1 LSRSGAPSA
10 LDLIGF
16 ATYLHRVRA
25 IASASVRNYLS
36 GVRSL
41 CVDAG
46 HSIAAFTDPTLVRL
60 LVGMRK
66 IEKDEGR
73 ASNPRGPRLP
83 ITAWVLEKMIKAL
96 SSSTKDKMLGA
107 AWSAGM
113 YGLMRGGEMTVKG
126 SPSSRRYRLLR
137 RDDVIWHDDFVEI
150 KLRASK
156 TDYLRQGVT
165 ITLWRNDSSTCP
177 YFLLRNAWDAAISQ
191 EPSAALFQDGRGKP
205 LAYSALLRSIK
216 TATRAL
222 GVDYKRYGCHS
233 LRAGGATT
241 LALLGYPDS
250 TIKILGRWKSV
261 AYQRYVRLG
270 PKAFRSVSSDMASQ
284 ANYNTP
290 FGGLASSSA
299 TLQALREI
307 DFSFRLSA

>member
-1 LSRSGAPSA
+1 M
-10 LDLIGF
+10 DLIGF
-16 ATYLHRVRA
+16 ATYLHRVRSL
-25 IASASVRNYLS
+25 ASSSVRNYLS

-46 HSIAAFTDPTLVRL
+46 HSVSAFSDPTLVRL

-66 IEKDEGR
+66 VEKEEGR

-83 ITAWVLEKMIKAL
+83 ITTWLLDKMIRNL
-96 SSSTKDKMLGA
+96 SSSPKDQMLAA
-107 AWSAGM
+107 AWSSGM

-126 SPSSRRYRLLR
+126 SPGSRRYRLLR
-137 RDDVIWHDDFVEI
+137 REEVTWYDDYVEI
-150 KLRASK
+150 RLRASK

-165 ITLWRNDSSTCP
+165 ITLWRNNSATCP
-177 YFLLRNAWDAAISQ
+177 YTRLRDAWDSAPAQ
-191 EPSAALFQDGRGKP
+191 QPSAALFQDGRGSP
-205 LAYSALLRSIK
+205 LSYSALLRSIK
-216 TATRAL
+216 DAIQAL
-222 GVDYKRYGCHS
+222 GLDFRRYGCHS

-270 PKAFRSVSSDMASQ
+270 PRAFRSVSGDMASQ
-284 ANYNTP
+284 ANYDTP
-290 FGGLASSSA
+290 FGGLPGSSS